1 MLKALVSK
9 YANISCDM
17 LKLYKD
23 LCTECLNKRK
33 RPTTTGTV
41 VHPIVTNEFNSR
53 AQVDLVDMQAMPHGQ
68 YKWIMVYQ
76 DHLTKYCLL
85 RPLSSKRASEV
96 AYHLLDIFLTLGA
109 PHILQSDNGSE
120 FTANVSLN

>member
-1 MLKALVSK
+1 MQPPSYFVHTDEIFDIVKRAHLTTGHGGRDKMLKALVPK

-53 AQVDLVDMQAMPHGQ
+53 AHVDLVDMQAMPHGQ
-68 YKWIMVYQ
+68 Y
-76 DHLTKYCLL
+76 
-85 RPLSSKRASEV
+85 
-96 AYHLLDIFLTLGA
+96 
-109 PHILQSDNGSE
+109 
-120 FTANVSLN
+120 